1 MSEQNLYTIF
11 DRVAEESGPVFEA
24 KNDAVALRKFR
35 DFMKQNPIDP
45 REFRLIALGRI
56 DHATNKLTVLAT
68 PIDLDVMDAQ
78 AGGDVFKN
86 APQSLEEARKAFG
99 GEK

>member
-1 MSEQNLYTIF
+1 MAEQNLYTIF

-35 DFMKQNPIDP
+35 DFMKSNPIDP
-45 REFRLIALGRI
+45 REFRLVALGRI

-68 PIDLDVMDAQ
+68 PMDLDVMDAQ
-78 AGGDVFKN
+78 AGGDVFAS
-86 APQSLEEARKAFG
+86 APQTRQEARQGFG